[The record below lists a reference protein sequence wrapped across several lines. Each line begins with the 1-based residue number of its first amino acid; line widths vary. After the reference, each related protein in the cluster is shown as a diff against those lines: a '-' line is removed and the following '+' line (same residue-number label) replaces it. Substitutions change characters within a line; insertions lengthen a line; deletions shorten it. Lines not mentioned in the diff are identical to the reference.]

1 MNIGEIEQVIEI
13 EPLMEPVELPDRRPE
28 AEPAPLRKEG
38 VPA

>member
-13 EPLMEPVELPDRRPE
+13 EPLMEPVELPDRRPDV
-28 AEPAPLRKEG
+28 EPSPLRKEG